1 MIFIWI
7 VLPIIAIGAVI
18 FYLFRKIY
26 RAVDFCKGEMKKSK
40 KNIAAI
46 VGTVLILTPAVA
58 LKGTWFFV
66 LLHLAAFLLIIDLI
80 MWIGKKVRKDDDMP
94 KAVSF
99 LYRTGIVAIALTVA
113 TLTYGYF
120 NIFNVISTN
129 YTVTTEKNI
138 RSEGYKLALI
148 SDLHYGITLNKEQ
161 LEIVVERINKENP
174 DIVIL
179 DGDLVDESTTLPQ
192 MKEAFKTLSGI
203 HNKYGIYYVYGN
215 HDKNNYTLKPYYTP
229 KALAEEITKDGIT
242 ILEDNVEKINND
254 LVLVGRADRGDGNFI
269 RKNITA
275 LTKGLDKNKQ
285 WIVLDHQPCEYSEVK
300 KAGGDIILS
309 GHTHAG
315 QILPIGLI
323 SPMLHMNDLNYGYV
337 KEGNL
342 NEIVTSGIAGW
353 GYPIRTEK
361 HSEYVII
368 NIKNK

>member
-1 MIFIWI
+1 M
-7 VLPIIAIGAVI
+7 
-18 FYLFRKIY
+18 
-26 RAVDFCKGEMKKSK
+26 
-40 KNIAAI
+40 
-46 VGTVLILTPAVA
+46 
-58 LKGTWFFV
+58 
-66 LLHLAAFLLIIDLI
+66 
-80 MWIGKKVRKDDDMP
+80 
-94 KAVSF
+94 
-99 LYRTGIVAIALTVA
+99 
-113 TLTYGYF
+113 
-120 NIFNVISTN
+120 
-129 YTVTTEKNI
+129 
-138 RSEGYKLALI
+138 
-148 SDLHYGITLNKEQ
+148 
-161 LEIVVERINKENP
+161 
-174 DIVIL
+174 
-179 DGDLVDESTTLPQ
+179 
-192 MKEAFKTLSGI
+192 
-203 HNKYGIYYVYGN
+203 
-215 HDKNNYTLKPYYTP
+215 
-229 KALAEEITKDGIT
+229 
-242 ILEDNVEKINND
+242 
-254 LVLVGRADRGDGNFI
+254 LVGRADRGDGNFI

>member
-1 MIFIWI
+1 M
-7 VLPIIAIGAVI
+7 
-18 FYLFRKIY
+18 
-26 RAVDFCKGEMKKSK
+26 
-40 KNIAAI
+40 
-46 VGTVLILTPAVA
+46 
-58 LKGTWFFV
+58 
-66 LLHLAAFLLIIDLI
+66 
-80 MWIGKKVRKDDDMP
+80 
-94 KAVSF
+94 
-99 LYRTGIVAIALTVA
+99 
-113 TLTYGYF
+113 
-120 NIFNVISTN
+120 
-129 YTVTTEKNI
+129 EK
-138 RSEGYKLALI
+138 
-148 SDLHYGITLNKEQ
+148 
-161 LEIVVERINKENP
+161 VVERINKESP

-215 HDKNNYTLKPYYTP
+215 HDKNNYTSKPYYTP

>member
-1 MIFIWI
+1 M
-7 VLPIIAIGAVI
+7 LYPQII
-18 FYLFRKIY
+18 
-26 RAVDFCKGEMKKSK
+26 
-40 KNIAAI
+40 
-46 VGTVLILTPAVA
+46 
-58 LKGTWFFV
+58 
-66 LLHLAAFLLIIDLI
+66 LL
-80 MWIGKKVRKDDDMP
+80 
-94 KAVSF
+94 
-99 LYRTGIVAIALTVA
+99 
-113 TLTYGYF
+113 
-120 NIFNVISTN
+120 
-129 YTVTTEKNI
+129 TEKNI

-161 LEIVVERINKENP
+161 LEKVVERINKESP

-215 HDKNNYTLKPYYTP
+215 HDKNNYTSKPYYTP